1 MHRKLVFSL
10 ILFVWVA
17 GLFVVPLKAEEP
29 PKPSNKTS
37 QNDKISLIEVAPALF
52 YTAKRYDRFYG
63 DANTAQGNVLERP
76 YLFGNAGGTRDYLVK
91 HGLYFDF
98 GVTQFLQ
105 SNVSGGE
112 RTTPSTRVNGS
123 TDGWLWF
130 DTGKAGLWPGGAAF
144 LHGEGKWSW
153 SVNRDVGSLLP
164 ANFDD
169 TMPTTDPDD
178 SNLALSEAYFLQG
191 LPVNLL
197 AAAGKIDMA
206 AWADTNMFANRERS
220 QFLYTGLVSNAIAG
234 VFFPYTAL
242 GAWLNWSPNKAHSLT
257 AIYAQS
263 ESSATVTGFDTL
275 FNGND
280 SYAAQYIFATEIAG
294 KPGRYLLAG
303 AYSTKDIVGFH
314 VNPRFGLRTDVVS
327 IDPLESII
335 ITEPVLDLDV
345 DDHTDNYAVIGN
357 FAQYLW
363 VKSGSVEAFN
373 RRREGKAHAA
383 LTHHNVP
390 PVGIGIFGRAGW
402 APDDRNAI
410 DQFYSFGIGGYGL
423 LIPGRDA
430 DQWGIGWAG
439 SHISSDL
446 RDFPVD
452 LRSWEHAGE
461 VFYNFMLTP
470 AAHLSLNTQVIRPA
484 DDTLDTAWTLGSRL
498 QLDF

>member
-1 MHRKLVFSL
+1 MNRKR
-10 ILFVWVA
+10 ILALALCVWVA
-17 GLFVVPLKAEEP
+17 GLGGRSLKAAELP
-29 PKPSNKTS
+29 RPSSKTPQTS
-37 QNDKISLIEVAPALF
+37 KMSLIEVAPELF

-63 DANTAQGNVLERP
+63 DANTVQGSVLERSF
-76 YLFGNAGGTRDYLVK
+76 LVGNAGGTRDYLVER
-91 HGLYFDF
+91 GLYLDL

-105 SNVSGGE
+105 SNVAGGE
-112 RTTPSTRVNGS
+112 RGTPSVRINGS

-144 LHGEGKWSW
+144 LHGEVKWSP
-153 SVNRDVGSLLP
+153 SVNPDVGSLLP

-169 TMPTTDPDD
+169 NMPSADPDD
-178 SNLALSEAYFLQG
+178 SNVALSEAYLLQA
-191 LPVNLL
+191 LPVNLV

-234 VFFPYTAL
+234 VFFPYTTL
-242 GAWLNWSPNKAHSLT
+242 GAWLTWSPTKAHTLT
-257 AIYAQS
+257 AVYAQS
-263 ESSATVTGFDTL
+263 EGSATVTGFDTL

-280 SYAAQYIFATEIAG
+280 SYAAQYIFATEIAER
-294 KPGRYLLAG
+294 PGRYLLAG
-303 AYSTKDIVGFH
+303 AYSTKDIVGFD
-314 VNPRFGLRTDVVS
+314 VNPRFGIRVG
-327 IDPLESII
+327 INPLEDIVI
-335 ITEPVLDLDV
+335 GVPVLEE
-345 DDHTDNYAVIGN
+345 HTDNYAVIGN

-383 LTHHNVP
+383 LTHHNLP

-423 LIPGRDA
+423 LIPGRDD

-446 RDFPVD
+446 RDLPVD

-461 VFYNFMLTP
+461 VFYNLMLTP
-470 AAHLSLNTQVIRPA
+470 AAHLSVNAQIIRPA
-484 DDTLDTAWTLGSRL
+484 DETLNTALTLGLRL